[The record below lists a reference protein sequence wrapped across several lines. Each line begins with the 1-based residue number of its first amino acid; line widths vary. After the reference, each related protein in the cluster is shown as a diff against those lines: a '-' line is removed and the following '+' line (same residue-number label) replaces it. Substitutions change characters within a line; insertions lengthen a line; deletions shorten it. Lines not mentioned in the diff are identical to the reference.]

1 MAGYQ
6 WYKQGTVI
14 VRNGDHNVV
23 GAGTEWLKDDI
34 KQGDIFLAGGDIYEI
49 AEVLGN
55 TSLTLTKPYSGIS
68 NAASEYAIIT
78 RYGEVMQAEIA
89 LKIQQIIAKW
99 NEQDSV
105 ISELRERTQLMSELG
120 LYVDGEGDLAQGEPG
135 TTGGSS
141 TPTLTS
147 LPIASRTQAGIVKVG
162 NNIDVTSEGTISANV
177 DKDLIQESL
186 EQVATTPADMNAM
199 INEVYSDNSGS

>member
-1 MAGYQ
+1 MAGYK
-6 WYKQGTVI
+6 WYKTGSVV
-14 VRNGDHNVV
+14 VRNGDLEVV
-23 GAGTEWLKDDI
+23 GANTDWLVNDI
-34 KQGDIFLAGGDIYEI
+34 KQGDIFFAGGQIYEI
-49 AEVLGN
+49 DEVLGN
-55 TSLTLTKPYSGIS
+55 TSLKLTSPYEGIS